1 MFLGFPGGSDGKEST
16 CNVGDLGSIPD
27 LGRSPGQG
35 NGNPL
40 QYSCLENSM
49 DRGAWLATVHGVRNE
64 SDTTLYIATCVHPLQ
79 GVVLLCTLLYTT
91 HGVGL
96 PRLISDKES
105 ACQCRRHKRCGFNP
119 WVRKIPWR
127 RKWQP
132 TLVFLPG
139 KFHGQRKLVGY
150 NQWGIKESDMI
161 EWLSTHTLY
170 GVQNCSIF
178 TSSPGCPEAS
188 VKAVAM

>member
-40 QYSCLENSM
+40 QYFCLENSM
-49 DRGAWLATVHGVRNE
+49 DRGAWLATVHGVKNE
-64 SDTTLYIATCVHPLQ
+64 SDTTLYIVTCVHLLQ
-79 GVVLLCTLLYTT
+79 GIVLLCTLLDTT
-91 HGVGL
+91 HKVGL
-96 PRLISDKES
+96 PKLISDKRICLPVQETQEMWVWS
-105 ACQCRRHKRCGFNP
+105 LGQENP
-119 WVRKIPWR
+119 LEEEMATHSGILARKISWT
-127 RKWQP
+127 W
-132 TLVFLPG
+132 
-139 KFHGQRKLVGY
+139 KLVGY
-150 NQWGIKESDMI
+150 NQWGIKESDMT
-161 EWLSTHTLY
+161 EWLSIHTLY

-188 VKAVAM
+188 VKAVVM